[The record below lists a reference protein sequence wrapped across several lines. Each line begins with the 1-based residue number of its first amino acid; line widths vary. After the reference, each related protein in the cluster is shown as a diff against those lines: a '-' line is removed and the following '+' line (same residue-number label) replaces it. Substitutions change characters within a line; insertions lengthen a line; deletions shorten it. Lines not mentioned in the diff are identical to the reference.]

1 MSLARFRKGLFN
13 SFKYSLFSLVLL
25 ILGSA
30 LYYTNEV
37 RIARAQTPALVA
49 QAQQNYFKTA
59 SIAKLS
65 PEQLK
70 ILLAIEDPK
79 FYSHHGVDLT
89 TPGAGMTTITQGL
102 VKLLYYPEG
111 FQQGIAKIRQTLI
124 AQYALDALVSKEA
137 QLDLFLNIAYFGH
150 EQNHEIKGF
159 VQAAHIYFHKAL
171 NQLNDQEFIGLVAM
185 LIAPNKF
192 KPGTMVHTERVQ
204 RIQAFLAG
212 NYQPKSVLDTD
223 YNNHLHGSFSEEGL
237 MGFLRLITKP

>member
-25 ILGSA
+25 ILGST

-49 QAQQNYFKTA
+49 QAQQNYFNMA

-79 FYSHHGVDLT
+79 FYTHHGVDLT

-124 AQYALDALVSKEA
+124 AQYALDVLVSKEA

-159 VQAAHIYFHKAL
+159 LQAAHIYFHQAL

-192 KPGTMVHTERVQ
+192 KPGTMIHTERVQ